1 MSVSCLIQYT
11 AVAVRSALVRTVMVD
26 PSLPNC
32 FSHVQPRRVSRR
44 RYVWEG
50 RDWLQ
55 PSEGENGR
63 ELRL

>member
-50 RDWLQ
+50 RD
-55 PSEGENGR
+55 
-63 ELRL
+63 